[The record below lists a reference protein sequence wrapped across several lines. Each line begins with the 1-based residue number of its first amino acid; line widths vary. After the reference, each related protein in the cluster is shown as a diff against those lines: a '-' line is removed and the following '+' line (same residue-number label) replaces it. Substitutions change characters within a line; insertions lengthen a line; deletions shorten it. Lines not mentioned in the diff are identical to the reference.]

1 MYDSNSIFARL
12 QNGETVED
20 IAQEMSDALNAAKE
34 LQKEAEEK
42 AKREEE
48 EKAVACAQEEK
59 IKTEKVR
66 IAERIIDS
74 ICEYAAL
81 IRNDDLLKAARETEP
96 TEVVDLLDEMVV
108 LYKKLDRLKELEF
121 KFPRDKN
128 KNIFDLWDEIFK

>member
-1 MYDSNSIFARL
+1 MYNSEDIFARL

-42 AKREEE
+42 A
-48 EKAVACAQEEK
+48 AACAQEEK

-108 LYKKLDRLKELEF
+108 SYKKLDRLKELEF
-121 KFPRDKN
+121 KLPKVED
-128 KNIFDLWDEIFK
+128 KNIFGLWDEIFK